1 MLSIIKPYNTMIK
14 KLLTMGLV
22 AMCSVAAEAEI
33 NVIPRPAQ
41 VVEKE
46 GKFHATSLEPSKTVQ
61 YKIDK
66 KVRGSEAYTL
76 SVTPKGIV
84 AKASTQ
90 TGLFY
95 AKQTLL
101 QLIDQDGNVP
111 CVEIKDA
118 PRFSYR
124 GLHLDPCRHF
134 FTVEETKKQIDLMA
148 QYKLNTMHWHLTED
162 QGWRIEIKKYPEL
175 LQYGAQRVEGDGSI
189 HKGYYTQE
197 EIKDVVAYAAERH
210 ITVVPELE
218 IPGHELAAIAA
229 FPNLTCRGEK
239 TTPRIVWGVE
249 DIVMCPGKEDMFT
262 FLQDVIDEMV
272 PLFPSKLFHI
282 GGDESP
288 RGEWEKCPKCQARM
302 KAEGLTKEAQLQ
314 SYVIGR
320 IEKYLRAKGKT
331 IIGWDEI
338 LEGGNL
344 DTTAVVM
351 SWRGEEGGIIAGKA
365 HHHVLMTPGSQGLY
379 FDHYQGDP
387 QAEVQECIGGYSTLE
402 KVYSYDPVPQSLREA
417 GAAQYVLG
425 VQANNWSEYIHN
437 DAELEWRI
445 WPRALAL
452 AEIAWSPVEGKDFAD
467 FQRRVDGPATQNLL
481 RHKVNFHIP
490 SVEDEGGSCDNIVFL
505 DTRRMNFKTT
515 RPLPILYTLDGTEPT
530 AESLRYHNNQTTGT
544 REMPLTLTRSTVIK
558 ARTMLPGG
566 ILGPVRTINA
576 VKVPG
581 YQPAAQ
587 TEQMDNG
594 LKCSIYYGGHRTV
607 STIQATPDE
616 VCVIDSLYQ
625 LRNRVPVSPSV
636 RNVKNYA
643 AIGEGYVEMPAD
655 GIYEFHTQNTQ
666 LWIDGKLVVDNSASP
681 LQRNSRM
688 NAEVAL
694 QKGLHEIKVIF
705 LGGIFTGWPTYWDDA
720 SVTYRVSGTDKW
732 SPIRPGQ
739 LFH

>member
-1 MLSIIKPYNTMIK
+1 MLKQIITS
-14 KLLTMGLV
+14 LAVAVCLT
-22 AMCSVAAEAEI
+22 AQAEI

-41 VVEKE
+41 VVEKT
-46 GKFHATSLEPSKTVQ
+46 GTCHITGLDAKNVKWQ
-61 YKIDK
+61 KDK
-66 KVRGSEAYTL
+66 KVKGAEAYTL

-84 AKASTQ
+84 AKASTDA
-90 TGLFY
+90 GLFY
-95 AKQTLL
+95 ARQTLI
-101 QLIDQDGNVP
+101 QLMDKDGNVP

-118 PRFSYR
+118 PRFAYR

-134 FTVEETKKQIDLMA
+134 HSVAEVKKQLDLMA
-148 QYKLNTMHWHLTED
+148 QYKLNRMHWHLTED

-175 LQYGAQRVEGDGSI
+175 LEKGAQRVEADGSI

-197 EIKDVVAYAAERH
+197 EVKDVVAYAAARH

-229 FPNLTCRGEK
+229 FPNLSCRGEQ

-272 PLFPSKLFHI
+272 PLFPGTLFHI
-282 GGDESP
+282 GGDEAP
-288 RGEWEKCPKCQARM
+288 RGEWKNCPNCQARM

-320 IEKYLRAKGKT
+320 IEKYLRGKGKT

-344 DTTAVVM
+344 DTTAIVM
-351 SWRGEEGGIIAGKA
+351 SWRGEEGGIIAAKA

-379 FDHYQGDP
+379 FDHYQGAP
-387 QAEVQECIGGYSTLE
+387 QAEPQECIGGYSTLE
-402 KVYSYDPVPQSLREA
+402 KVYSYDPVPQSVREA
-417 GAAQYVLG
+417 GAADYVLG

-452 AEIAWSPVEGKDFAD
+452 AEIAWSPVEGKDFKD
-467 FQRRVDGPATQNLL
+467 FQRRVDGPATQNLVKAGI
-481 RHKVNFHIP
+481 RFHIP
-490 SVEDEGGSCDNIVFL
+490 SVEQPGGSCDNIVFTDHRDL
-505 DTRRMNFKTT
+505 ALTTT
-515 RPLPILYTLDGTEPT
+515 RPLAIHYTLDGTDPELDSPLYT
-530 AESLRYHNNQTTGT
+530 QPLQLTKTTVVKTCAE
-544 REMPLTLTRSTVIK
+544 
-558 ARTMLPGG
+558 LPGG
-566 ILGPVRTINA
+566 ILGPVRTITAKKVKGLQAAAKPA
-576 VKVPG
+576 VADPG
-581 YQPAAQ
+581 
-587 TEQMDNG
+587 
-594 LKCSIYYGGHRTV
+594 LVCSIHYGGYRTV
-607 STIQATPDE
+607 SSLQDTPDE

-625 LRNRVPVSPSV
+625 LRNRVPVPASV
-636 RNVKNYA
+636 RNVRDYA
-643 AIGEGYVEMPAD
+643 AIGEGYVEIPAD
-655 GIYEFHTQNTQ
+655 GIYEFRTMNTQ
-666 LWIDGKLVVDNSASP
+666 LWIDGRLLVDNSASP
-681 LQRNSRM
+681 LQRHSRK

-694 QKGLHEIKVIF
+694 EKGLHQIKVVF

-720 SVTYRVSGTDKW
+720 AVGYRLSGHNRW
-732 SPIRPGQ
+732 HNIRPAQ